1 MKKSPLI
8 VIFITI
14 FLDML
19 GFGII
24 IPILPIFSKELGA
37 ADYQVGLIAMSYPI
51 MNFLFAPLWGTLSDR
66 HGRRP
71 IILISVLI
79 TAFAYLIFGLSTN
92 LWVLLFSRI
101 LAGIGSANLSVA
113 QAYITDITSP
123 AERAKSMGMI
133 GAAFGLGFVVGPSV
147 GGFLKTISA
156 AGQVDWVGFTA
167 AALCLVNFLLAYWLL
182 PESLQT
188 RVPGKGFNFKVIS
201 GIGTELGKPAIR
213 ELLLINFVYITA
225 FMIMQIA
232 SSLFW
237 KEKIA
242 LTEMEIGYVFAFIGL
257 VTAIV
262 QGALIGKMVKVF
274 GENRLLLS
282 GIIIVM
288 LSLSLVPWVTRD
300 SFIPWQ
306 LITFGLLALGNGC
319 ITPTVTSLLSKAAKP
334 NEVGQVLGVS
344 QSFGSLA
351 RAAGMGVSGFL
362 YGYEFH
368 LPFLAGSV
376 LMLGSLWLFFVYRK
390 VSATSQAPAR

>member
-92 LWVLLFSRI
+92 LWVLLVSRI

-182 PESLQT
+182 LESLQT

-376 LMLGSLWLFFVYRK
+376 LMLGSLWLFFVYQK
-390 VSATSQAPAR
+390 VSATQAPAR